1 MSRSKKTPFP
11 EWQTLKPNGVEERYI
26 RLGNS
31 QMLHESMHKLSHA
44 EYRLYTYMILES
56 GGKREFQMPRSKY
69 GRFLSS
75 HGAQSAISGL
85 EKKGFIDIIEK
96 NGNLRK
102 ANVYRFSNRWKDT

>member
-1 MSRSKKTPFP
+1 MSRGRKTPFS
-11 EWQTLKPNGVEERYI
+11 EWQTIKTNGIEERYI

-31 QMLHESMHKLSHA
+31 QMLHESMQKLSHA
-44 EYRLYTYMILES
+44 EFRMYVYMLLES

-69 GRFLSS
+69 KRFLSS

-85 EKKGFIDIIEK
+85 EKKGFIDIVEK

-102 ANVYRFSNRWKDT
+102 ANVYRFSTHWKDA